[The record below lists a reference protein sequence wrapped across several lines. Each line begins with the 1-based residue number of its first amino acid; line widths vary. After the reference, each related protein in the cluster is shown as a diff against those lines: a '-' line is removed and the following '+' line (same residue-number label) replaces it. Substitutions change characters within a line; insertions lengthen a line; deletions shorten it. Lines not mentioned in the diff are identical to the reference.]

1 MGPCQQT
8 EIPVHGLSTPLKLT
22 FNICTL
28 PEDKEVICS
37 YFKETK
43 KAWVTDGMNA
53 VEPVDGSL
61 ICESTHATYFAPS
74 SREIKNGTSNT
85 TATES
90 LASTAVRGKILAALL
105 SPYWRDIFHWIFKS
119 LSDYFGHNSIDY
131 TLVLHYAHL
140 GR

>member
-8 EIPVHGLSTPLKLT
+8 EIPVHGLSTPLIKLT
-22 FNICTL
+22 FNIGVV

-37 YFKETK
+37 YFNETK
-43 KAWVTDGMNA
+43 KAWVSDSMNT
-53 VEPVDGSL
+53 VEPIDGSL
-61 ICESTHATYFAPS
+61 ICESTHVTYFAPF

-85 TATES
+85 TTTEPP
-90 LASTAVRGKILAALL
+90 ASTTVRGKIFAALF
-105 SPYWRDIFHWIFKS
+105 SPYWRYIFIGL
-119 LSDYFGHNSIDY
+119 LSHSAI